1 MRTFHGYSLVVLAL
15 VGAGVFAWYELR
27 QVADTPSFE
36 VASVA
41 RGDVSHV
48 VSVTGRAE
56 PLERLSLA
64 FPSGG
69 RIASLAVEEGALVV
83 QGAVLATL
91 DHALLEAQAQEANAR
106 IVREKA
112 LYEELIAPIRT
123 ESSQLE
129 DAKVSQA
136 NSARTRGEETARTT
150 LERAYVLAE
159 DALHRQVDTLF
170 ERAPEGGYFGIEYE
184 SGNTTYRIRGDY
196 RETMLLND
204 LRSEAER
211 VIAGMRDRA
220 NDTSEVSDL
229 LAITDMD
236 LAVVERLCT
245 ELARVINE
253 YRASSVEED
262 AVYAPFRTAV
272 YQARSSI
279 AQLRGEVV
287 TAKST
292 YDGLAHAYNRAL
304 RERDLALSGVRTE
317 TVRTQQAAIALAQ
330 EGYAI
335 ARARV
340 EESLLTSPI
349 SGRVVRVNPA
359 VGETVH
365 AFDEVL
371 MIEGGVGMYEVQTY
385 IPEAD
390 IARVS
395 LGDSASITF
404 DAFGREF
411 VFTGEVVRIA
421 LAETVREGVPTYK
434 TTIVISEV
442 PNMTLQIRPGM
453 TADIDITTDER
464 SGVLMVPT
472 RSVLSR
478 DDQTYVRLVRGA
490 EYVERLVSVGLRG
503 SLGMTEVVDGLNE
516 GDMVVVYV
524 KEE

>member
-1 MRTFHGYSLVVLAL
+1 MRTFHGYSLAILTL

-36 VASVA
+36 VASVE
-41 RGDVSHV
+41 RGVVSHV

-64 FPSGG
+64 FPLGG
-69 RIASLAVEEGALVV
+69 RIASLAVEEGSLVA
-83 QGAVLATL
+83 QGAIVATL
-91 DHALLEAQAQEANAR
+91 EHALLEAQAQEASAR

-112 LYEELIAPIRT
+112 LYEELVAPIRT

-136 NSARTRGEETARTT
+136 YGALARGEETARTT

-204 LRSEAER
+204 LRSEAEQ
-211 VIAGMRDRA
+211 VITGMRDRA
-220 NDTSEVSDL
+220 NDPSEVSDL
-229 LAITDMD
+229 LAITDMN
-236 LAVVERLCT
+236 LAVVERLCA

-253 YRASSVEED
+253 YRSSSVEED

-279 AQLRGEVV
+279 AQLRAEVV
-287 TAKST
+287 AAKST
-292 YDGLAHAYNRAL
+292 YDGLSHAYDRAL
-304 RERDLALSGVRTE
+304 RERDLTLSGVRSE
-317 TVRTQQAAIALAQ
+317 TMKTQQAAIALAQ

-340 EESLLTSPI
+340 EESRLTSPI
-349 SGRVVRVNPA
+349 SGRVVRVVPS
-359 VGETVH
+359 VGETVR

-371 MIEGGVGMYEVQTY
+371 MIEGEIGMSQVQAY

-390 IARVS
+390 IARVN
-395 LGDSASITF
+395 LGDRASITF
-404 DAFGREF
+404 DAFGGEY
-411 VFTGEVVRIA
+411 VFAGEVVRIA

-442 PNMTLQIRPGM
+442 PNTTLQIRPGM

-478 DDQTYVRLVRGA
+478 GDQTYVRLVHGA
-490 EYVERLVSVGLRG
+490 EYVERPVSVGLRG
-503 SLGMTEVVDGLNE
+503 SFGMTEVLDGLNE
-516 GDMVVVYV
+516 EDTVVVYV